1 MVAMKENR
9 KVFMIQSGIFKFPPE
24 CKIGAHTDCEY
35 IIHWEPLENAK
46 VTFNIF
52 VRQKITFSFG
62 LSTSSVSVSKRLS
75 DFDRIFAWFGK
86 YIRLNAIIFL
96 DE

>member
-24 CKIGAHTDCEY
+24 CQIGADTNCEY

-62 LSTSSVSVSKRLS
+62 LSTSSVSVSKKMILTEF
-75 DFDRIFAWFGK
+75 FDGLENTFD
-86 YIRLNAIIFL
+86 L
-96 DE
+96 

>member
-9 KVFMIQSGIFKFPPE
+9 KIFMIKSGIFKFPPD
-24 CKIGAHTDCEY
+24 CNIGAHTDCEY

-52 VRQKITFSFG
+52 VIQKIIFSFG
-62 LSTSSVSVSKRLS
+62 LSTSSEYVSIRQILSKRIS
-75 DFDRIFAWFGK
+75 D
-86 YIRLNAIIFL
+86 RLKNTFL
-96 DE
+96 PDER